1 MLGASKKS
9 IGKVIGIETVITSIL
24 SIAIGIGTLLLSYP
38 LILKIIAK
46 ILGITNIEIFNI
58 NTFFI
63 KETIRMFVLMHLV
76 LGIINIF
83 SIMRS
88 NPIQL
93 LQKSKEGEKEPKA
106 SIIGI
111 VLGLSLL
118 GYGYY
123 AALTTDS
130 IIKSLKVFFVAVIAV
145 IFGTYFLFGS
155 ISIIL
160 LKALK
165 KNKRVYYKEKNMTF
179 ISGLLFRVK
188 ESSAALASI
197 CIISTMFLV
206 VFTSLTGLLKS
217 KETFLEYAFPSD
229 YALMYY
235 GQDRDLDENIKQE
248 IEKIS
253 QEENVPLNDI
263 KVGEKI
269 LFGIEK
275 KDSEFVPVVYEEGT
289 EKVFEKDFTLVSLVN
304 IDQFNGLSDKK
315 YDLKDK
321 EVLIYSNRGYTYED
335 FKFGKLDY
343 KTKMLETIPNHF
355 NSPTEGLFHN
365 LVLVVE
371 DSKEIT
377 DEIDE
382 FIGNKKDGGT
392 YTPQTDIFIDVKD
405 NTVSNPNFTKKITE
419 IMTSEKISQ
428 QYSTGFT
435 DGITSRVEFSNIYSG
450 VYIVAT
456 LLSLIFVISTSII
469 IYYKQIAEGVTDG
482 KNIAIMRKMGMS
494 QNQIKKNVS
503 RQNFFMFFA
512 PFFVAICHT
521 LGSSKIVFDIV
532 KIVGIIDKKT
542 FIISTAIG
550 IGIYLVVY
558 LIMFKLSTVVYL
570 KMASRY
576 ENR

>member
-46 ILGITNIEIFNI
+46 ILEITNIEIFNI

-63 KETIRMFVLMHLV
+63 KETIRMFVLMHFA

-83 SIMRS
+83 SVMKS

-111 VLGLSLL
+111 VLGIALL

-130 IIKSLKVFFVAVIAV
+130 IIKSLMVFFVAVIAV

-235 GQDRDLDENIKQE
+235 GQNRDLDENIKQE

-253 QEENVPLNDI
+253 QEENVPLKDI

-269 LFGIEK
+269 LFEIEK

-289 EKVFEKDFTLVSLVN
+289 EKVFKKDFTLVSLVN

-365 LVLVVE
+365 LVLVVK

-392 YTPQTDIFIDVKD
+392 YTPQTDIFIDVKY

-419 IMTSEKISQ
+419 IMTSKKISQ
-428 QYSTGFT
+428 QYSTGYT

-469 IYYKQIAEGVTDG
+469 IYYKQISEGVTDG